1 MTLLPYPKSGR
12 ARPGLLMP
20 FHLCPVWC
28 TLVPVFVCP
37 TNSLKVACWSLWHAA
52 DIEPVVEVDGG
63 AGGLGPPHHHQLS
76 ATSAG
81 GRPVAGAQPAADDA
95 GGDEGARLLDPH
107 RQPEAPA
114 GGEPGDRPLVR
125 DQGAGP

>member
-1 MTLLPYPKSGR
+1 MFLPYPNSNP
-12 ARPGLLMP
+12 ARGLAYALSSM
-20 FHLCPVWC
+20 LCMVY
-28 TLVPVFVCP
+28 TVPVFVCP

-76 ATSAG
+76 SAGAG

-95 GGDEGARLLDPH
+95 GGDEGAR
-107 RQPEAPA
+107 
-114 GGEPGDRPLVR
+114 
-125 DQGAGP
+125 